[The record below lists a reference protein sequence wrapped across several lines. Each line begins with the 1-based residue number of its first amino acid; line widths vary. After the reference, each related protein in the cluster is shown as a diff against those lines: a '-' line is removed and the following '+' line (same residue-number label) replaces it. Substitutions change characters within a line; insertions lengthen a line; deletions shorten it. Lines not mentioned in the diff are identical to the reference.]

1 MTDVSRPVGLFD
13 SSSGG
18 CTLRSM
24 SDYVLS
30 ESVLVIYPF
39 LLVACLLLA
48 ARLQPR
54 ERSPY
59 TDQNP
64 EDARLER

>member
-1 MTDVSRPVGLFD
+1 MHPSP
-13 SSSGG
+13 
-18 CTLRSM
+18 M

-30 ESVLVIYPF
+30 ESVLVIYPV

-54 ERSPY
+54 ERSHY
-59 TDQNP
+59 TDENA